1 MKLRTGFV
9 VLIVG
14 LCVST
19 AVAQTMMPLP
29 PYGRTFSGNV
39 RGYWFTAPTDFTIV
53 GLRVPDETNVG
64 LQSVEVVRFNNNVPP
79 PAYPAVTNDF
89 VSLARFI
96 DQPSANIIP
105 VNIPVTTGQVLG
117 IYGQCGNRNSYAATV
132 GPFQTEIFGQP
143 TTLTR
148 SGMQYPLNSG
158 PMRDIWQEAAFEVS
172 RIEMYYIPEPAS
184 LMLLAVA
191 GLALRR
197 R

>member
-1 MKLRTGFV
+1 MNFE
-9 VLIVG
+9 
-14 LCVST
+14 
-19 AVAQTMMPLP
+19 
-29 PYGRTFSGNV
+29 
-39 RGYWFTAPTDFTIV
+39 IV
-53 GLRVPDETNVG
+53 GLRVPDEQNFG

-79 PAYPAVTNDF
+79 PAFPAVTNDF

-96 DQPSANIIP
+96 DQPSANILPVSIP
-105 VNIPVTTGQVLG
+105 VAAGEVIG
-117 IYGQCGNRNSYAATV
+117 IYGQCGNRNSYAASV

-148 SGMQYPLNSG
+148 SGMQFTLNSG

-172 RIEMYYIPEPAS
+172 RVEMYYIPEPAS

-191 GLALRR
+191 GLVLRR